1 MPAIPSNGKTSTRNT
16 INLMST
22 TIENI
27 ELHNFYSSWMQDI
40 AAMQQTDEEGSNSEQ
55 IFTQGALDLLAEAG
69 EVENYRTAYDEKAL
83 GTARQ
88 HKINAYS
95 ISENYETVDLFISV
109 FKGVDEISKT
119 GNDEIEQASKR
130 ISNFFRKAIYS
141 NINEKS
147 KGYKNEYVD
156 EIEETSEIF
165 QFANTLGREK
175 ELRENLVR
183 VNATILTN
191 GLYKGEFPDNTEISG
206 YKIYFKIFDI
216 EALYNVSEKSNIPIE
231 INFYDDGFEV
241 PCIVSP
247 STNSEYQSYLAI
259 IPGIALASIYE
270 RFGSRLL
277 EQNVRSFLQF
287 SGKINKGIRTTIKDE
302 PHMFLAF
309 NNGIAATADEVEFVE
324 NKKSGGLL
332 LSTVKDLQIVN
343 GGQTT
348 ASIYHTWKK
357 DKADITNV
365 FVQVKLSVV
374 KNKDNFSTIVSR
386 ISEYANTQNKV
397 SVADLSS
404 NRPYHIDFEKVSRSI
419 YTPLSDSNTFSTRW
433 FYERARGQYK
443 NARLKDGFTKSRQK
457 AFDLKNPKNQM
468 FSKEE
473 LAKYVNAYEEI
484 IDGKRILI
492 GPHFVVRGNQ
502 KNYIQFVNHNLTKKI
517 NNIYFEDSVAKA
529 ILFKAT
535 EKAYGVK
542 PNSIGD
548 MRYVTVPYAISLFT
562 HLINNKLDLYK
573 IWRNQSISETL
584 KDLLYSMMK
593 DIEAFIK
600 SSAPGG
606 LYGEWAKKEDCW
618 LQIKNNKFIFDLS
631 EIKSDLID
639 IKNPPKRQAINED
652 EATQLQNQGEIE
664 RLKSIPYKTWKKIEE
679 FGYQTK
685 ELTELQLNVIFTI
698 AGRVRTNSKFSENE
712 RIIGLKALDIIIEK
726 APDIL
731 FDADDIAEL
740 ETNNKG
746 KDPEITIDLINK
758 MITWDRKNK
767 RLKVFQFKLLFDLV
781 NAKTPLTLNNK
792 KYVLMSYQFISKWGF
807 ID

>member
-1 MPAIPSNGKTSTRNT
+1 
-16 INLMST
+16 MSIT
-22 TIENI
+22 LENV

-40 AAMQQTDEEGSNSEQ
+40 VAKQQTDEEGSNSEQ
-55 IFTQGALDLLAEAG
+55 IYTQGALDLLAEAG

-95 ISENYETVDLFISV
+95 IAENYETVDLFITI
-109 FKGVDEISKT
+109 FKGVDEITKIGT
-119 GNDEIEQASKR
+119 DEIDQASKR

-141 NINEKS
+141 NESEKS
-147 KGYKNEYVD
+147 KGYKHEYVD

-175 ELRENLVR
+175 ELRDNLVR
-183 VNATILTN
+183 INATILTN
-191 GLYKGEFPDNTEISG
+191 GLYSGEFPENVEISG
-206 YKIYFKIFDI
+206 YKIYYKIFDLL
-216 EALYNVSEKSNIPIE
+216 ALYNVSEKSHIPIE
-231 INFYDDGFEV
+231 INFFEDGFEV
-241 PCIVSP
+241 PCITSP

-259 IPGIALASIYE
+259 MPGMALATIYE

-287 SGKINKGIRTTIKDE
+287 SGKINKGIRGTIKDE

-324 NKKSGGLL
+324 NKNGKGLL

-357 DKADITNV
+357 DKADIANI

-386 ISEYANTQNKV
+386 ISEYANTQNKI

-404 NRPYHIDFEKVSRSI
+404 NRPYHIDFEKLSRCV
-419 YTPLSDSNTFSTRW
+419 YTPITENNTFQTRW
-433 FYERARGQYK
+433 FYERARGQFK
-443 NARLKDGFTKSRQK
+443 NSRLKEGFTKSRQK

-468 FSKEE
+468 FTKEE
-473 LAKYVNAYEEI
+473 LAKYLNAYEENV
-484 IDGKRILI
+484 DGKKIFI

-502 KNYIQFVNHNLTKKI
+502 KNYIQFVNHNLSKKL
-517 NNIYFEDSVAKA
+517 NNFYFEDSIAKA
-529 ILFKAT
+529 IVFKAT
-535 EKAYGVK
+535 ERAYGVK

-562 HLINNKLDLYK
+562 SLTHSQLDLYK
-573 IWRNQSISETL
+573 IWRNQLISESL
-584 KDLLYSMMK
+584 KELLYSMMK
-593 DIEAFIK
+593 YIEEFIK
-600 SSAPGG
+600 STAPGG

-618 LQIKNNKFIFDLS
+618 LQVKSNKFNFDLS
-631 EIKSDLID
+631 AIKSDLID
-639 IKNPPKRQAINED
+639 KKNPLKRQTINED
-652 EATQLQNQGEIE
+652 EASLQQLKEESEI
-664 RLKSIPYKTWKKIEE
+664 LKSIPYTIWKKIEA

-685 ELTELQLNVIFTI
+685 ELTDFQCNVVFTI
-698 AGRVRTNSKFSENE
+698 ASRVRANSKFTDNE
-712 RIIGLKALDIIIEK
+712 RVVGLRALDIVIDK
-726 APDIL
+726 APEIL
-731 FDADDIAEL
+731 FDADDIVEV
-740 ETNNKG
+740 EKNSKT
-746 KDPEITIDLINK
+746 KDPEITIDLINR
-758 MITWDRKNK
+758 MIAWDKKNK
-767 RLKVFQFKLLFDLV
+767 RLKVFQFQLLFDLSTRK
-781 NAKTPLTLNNK
+781 ATLTPRNK
-792 KYVLMSYQFISKWGF
+792 KYALMNYQFITKWGF
-807 ID
+807 K